1 MGKFDQQLTHW
12 RELHR
17 IALEDLEEL
26 HSGKRKIAEDTG
38 EGWVDVTDHWIEK
51 LRTEVVVFAPASRIV
66 REVRRK
72 RFEPQPTRAG
82 GLGSQG
88 LL

>member
-38 EGWVDVTDHWIEK
+38 ESWVDVTDHWIEK
-51 LRTEVVVFAPASRIV
+51 VRTEVVVFAQLVELYEKFDARDLSRNP
-66 REVRRK
+66 REPGV
-72 RFEPQPTRAG
+72 
-82 GLGSQG
+82 
-88 LL
+88 

>member
-38 EGWVDVTDHWIEK
+38 EGWVDVTDRWIEK
-51 LRTEVVVFAPASRIV
+51 LRTEVVVFAQLVELYEKFDARNASRNPS
-66 REVRRK
+66 
-72 RFEPQPTRAG
+72 EPGA
-82 GLGSQG
+82 
-88 LL
+88 

>member
-1 MGKFDQQLTHW
+1 MGKFDQQLAHW

-38 EGWVDVTDHWIEK
+38 EGWVDVTDSWIEK
-51 LRTEVVVFAPASRIV
+51 LRNEVVVFAQLVELYEKFDARNASRNPGE
-66 REVRRK
+66 R
-72 RFEPQPTRAG
+72 G
-82 GLGSQG
+82 
-88 LL
+88 